1 MSQNTGNNECMSPRF
16 DRYDFTS
23 GSSSDVAGLAYL
35 KSLCTD
41 RSVSVV
47 EDRFDFSV
55 LTAAAHE
62 LGHG

>member
-1 MSQNTGNNECMSPRF
+1 MFPRF

-23 GSSSDVAGLAYL
+23 GGSSDVAGLAYL

-41 RSVSVV
+41 GSVSVV
-47 EDRFDFSV
+47 EDRFDFGV
-55 LTAAAHE
+55 LTVAAHE